1 MDEVLEIWNAAVPL
15 RPAAV
20 WRCGNVGQVRDAVRR
35 ARADGMAL
43 SVLGG
48 GHDWAG
54 RAVRDGAQV
63 IDLCGMREVK
73 VDGDV
78 ATVGGGATANDLIAS
93 AAAWG
98 RSAATGSVGAVGMA
112 GLTLGGGYGPLNGV
126 AGLAA
131 DNLLSAEVVLADGTV
146 VVATE
151 TSEADLLWALRGG
164 GGNFGVVVSM
174 RVRLHPIPV
183 VCTGRVIF
191 PFGQARDVLAGFGE
205 LIAEA
210 PDELTVQAG
219 FLSAPDGTPVLF
231 FLPTWSGVPDDGAP
245 WVKRLES
252 LGTPLMSA
260 VGPAEY
266 GESLR
271 RADEMFARDGRN
283 YAIRTRNLAG
293 LTSGT
298 VDTLV
303 DVSAARTS
311 PLSAIN
317 LHHFHGAATRVPLS
331 ATAFGV
337 RQPHFMAEILASWRP
352 VAGQDADGVA
362 PHRRWALVAAEQLSQ
377 HALPGGYPNLLTA
390 DEPERVEHAYG
401 PNAARLIAVKKA
413 YDPDSIF
420 TATPLP
426 GVAAPGMQTQQARAA
441 RPSPRSARC
450 RG

>member
-1 MDEVLEIWNAAVPL
+1 MDEALEIWNAAVPL
-15 RPAAV
+15 RPAGV

-54 RAVRDGAQV
+54 RAVRDGAQG
-63 IDLCGMREVK
+63 IDLRGMREVK

-78 ATVGGGATANDLIAS
+78 ATVGGGATASDLIA
-93 AAAWG
+93 AAAASG
-98 RSAATGSVGAVGMA
+98 RSAATGTLGAVGMA
-112 GLTLGGGYGPLNGV
+112 GLTMGGGYGPLNGV

-146 VVATE
+146 AAATE
-151 TSEADLLWALRGG
+151 SSEADLLWALRGG
-164 GGNFGVVVSM
+164 GGNFGVVTSM

-183 VCTGRVIF
+183 VCTGQVIF
-191 PFGQARDVLAGFGE
+191 PFGQARDVLTGFGE
-205 LIAEA
+205 LIAGA
-210 PDELTVQAG
+210 PDELTVQTG

-231 FLPTWSGVPDDGAP
+231 LLPTWSGASGDAAP
-245 WVKRLES
+245 WIKRLES

-266 GESLR
+266 GEPLR
-271 RADEMFARDGRN
+271 RGDEMFARDGRH
-283 YAIRTRNLAG
+283 YAIRTRNLAA
-293 LTSGT
+293 LTAGT
-298 VDTLV
+298 VDALV
-303 DVSAARTS
+303 TAAADRTS

-317 LHHFHGAATRVPLS
+317 LHHFHGAAARVPLP
-331 ATAFGV
+331 ATAFGI

-352 VAGQDADGVA
+352 AAGQDADSAA
-362 PHRRWALVAAEQLSQ
+362 PHRQWAATAAEQLSP
-377 HALPGGYPNLLTA
+377 HALPGGYPSLLTT

-401 PNAARLIAVKKA
+401 PNAARLIAAKKA
-413 YDPDSIF
+413 YDPDGVF

-426 GVAAPGMQTQQARAA
+426 GVAAPGR
-441 RPSPRSARC
+441 
-450 RG
+450 

>member
-1 MDEVLEIWNAAVPL
+1 MDEVPEIWNAAVPL

-20 WRCGNVGQVRDAVRR
+20 WRCGNVGQVRDTVRR
-35 ARADGMAL
+35 ARADGTAL

-63 IDLCGMREVK
+63 IDLSGMREVK

-78 ATVGGGATANDLIAS
+78 ATIGGGATANDLIA
-93 AAAWG
+93 AAAASG

-146 VVATE
+146 AAATE

-164 GGNFGVVVSM
+164 GGNFGVVTSM
-174 RVRLHPIPV
+174 RVRLHPVPV

-191 PFGQARDVLAGFGE
+191 PFGQAREVLAGFGE
-205 LIAEA
+205 LIAGA
-210 PDELTVQAG
+210 PDELTVQTG

-231 FLPTWSGVPDDGAP
+231 FLPTWSGAPDDGMP

-260 VGPAEY
+260 VGPAAY
-266 GESLR
+266 GEPLR
-271 RADEMFARDGRN
+271 RGDEMFARDGRH

-293 LTSGT
+293 LTAGT
-298 VDTLV
+298 VDALV
-303 DVSAARTS
+303 AAGAARTS

-317 LHHFHGAATRVPLS
+317 LHHFHGAAARVPLP

-352 VAGQDADGVA
+352 AAGHDADGAA
-362 PHRRWALVAAEQLSQ
+362 PHRRWADTTAQQLSP
-377 HALPGGYPNLLTA
+377 HALPGGYPSLLTP
-390 DEPERVEHAYG
+390 DEPERVDHAYG
-401 PNAARLIAVKKA
+401 PNTARLIAAKKA
-413 YDPDSIF
+413 YDPGNIF

-426 GVAAPGMQTQQARAA
+426 GLAPPGR
-441 RPSPRSARC
+441 
-450 RG
+450 

>member
-20 WRCGNVGQVRDAVRR
+20 RRCGDVGQVRDAVLR

-63 IDLCGMREVK
+63 IDLSGMREVK

-78 ATVGGGATANDLIAS
+78 ATVGGGATANDLIA
-93 AAAWG
+93 AAAASG
-98 RSAATGSVGAVGMA
+98 MSAATGSVGAVGMA

-146 VVATE
+146 ATATE
-151 TSEADLLWALRGG
+151 SSEADLLWALRGG
-164 GGNFGVVVSM
+164 GGNFGVVTSM
-174 RVRLHPIPV
+174 RVRLHPVPV
-183 VCTGRVIF
+183 VRTGRVIF
-191 PFGQARDVLAGFGE
+191 PAGQAHDVLAGFGE
-205 LIAEA
+205 LIAGA
-210 PDELTVQAG
+210 PDELTVQTG

-231 FLPTWSGVPDDGAP
+231 FLPTWSGAQDDGAP

-260 VGPAEY
+260 VSPAAY
-266 GESLR
+266 GEPLR
-271 RADEMFARDGRN
+271 RGDEMFARDGRH

-293 LTSGT
+293 LTAGT
-298 VDTLV
+298 VDALV
-303 DVSAARTS
+303 AAGAARTS

-331 ATAFGV
+331 ATAFGI
-337 RQPHFMAEILASWRP
+337 RQPHFMTEILASWRP
-352 VAGQDADGVA
+352 DAGQDADSAA
-362 PHRRWALVAAEQLSQ
+362 PHRRWALATAEQLSP
-377 HALPGGYPNLLTA
+377 HALAGGYPNLLTA
-390 DEPERVEHAYG
+390 DEPERVDHAYG
-401 PNAARLIAVKKA
+401 SNAARLIAAKKA
-413 YDPDSIF
+413 YDPGNIF

-426 GVAAPGMQTQQARAA
+426 GMAASGR
-441 RPSPRSARC
+441 
-450 RG
+450 